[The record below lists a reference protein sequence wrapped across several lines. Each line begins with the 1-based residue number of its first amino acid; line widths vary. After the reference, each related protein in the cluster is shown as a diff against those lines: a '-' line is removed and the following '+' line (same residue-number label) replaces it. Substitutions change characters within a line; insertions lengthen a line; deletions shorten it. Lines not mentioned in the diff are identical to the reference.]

1 MKYVGTTD
9 DGDDFARQRDI
20 TGRPVI
26 FGMGVPTEPSED
38 GSLYVQVDSTPTV
51 LELWQYDSAQNTAT
65 DFDGTDDRITTTYG
79 TRRNLC
85 VNPRAE
91 VDTTG
96 ITTVSGTTTRVALG
110 GSEPAAITDA
120 DYAFK
125 YYQTSGGG
133 MYFSFPATSGTTYT
147 FSFWAYIASADAA
160 ASQCLRIWDGSGN
173 AKSTV
178 AVTADDAWHRITG
191 TVTADSTGTW
201 RAGLTRGAAV
211 AVTTWFT
218 KVLIEQA
225 SSAGTYFDGSG
236 YEDDNG
242 DWISDPGGHVGW
254 LGTAHA
260 SASDKGCFANG
271 TTRTFMGWAYRDAS
285 ADADTLIGNSGSPTH
300 AQLSL
305 SSGSQNVVFNPGAS
319 ATTWTSA
326 WPGNGEWVHYA
337 LVFDEPGS
345 SNNISLYLNGA
356 LVSTQTNTGQFSR
369 ASQSAAGNFNVGVF
383 AGNVNPFNGK
393 MQGVAVFERGLS
405 ADEIS
410 AASRRFSADQLVSFG
425 GLGILLA
432 LDAASGLSD
441 LSGNVRNG
449 TAAGGTTI
457 GGVTG
462 PGEPEW
468 VATGVSFLAYP
479 VSNDGR
485 IRTTITSGPTGPTGS
500 QGPSGATG
508 PSGPSGPA
516 GSGTLTFDYGPP
528 TGSGSSGDFYIEI
541 DGDPIFDTW
550 SYDGTDWVDGGFS
563 FVAFPVPPG
572 GATGEVLAKV
582 DTDDWNLE
590 WVAAGAGPTGP
601 TGPTGVTGA
610 TGPTGVTGAT
620 GPSGPSGAAGTWALA
635 QTISAKT
642 AAYTLLTADTGNLIT
657 VDSATGVD
665 ITVDGS
671 LDLAAGERIDL
682 LQIGAGQV
690 TVVASSTTVTGTPSL
705 KLRAQWSAATLLCT
719 GTDTYVLVGDLATS

>member
-65 DFDGTDDRITTTYG
+65 DFDGTDDRITTTYS

-85 VNPRAE
+85 DNPSFETNTTNWAGVLSTIARTTDQAYAGTYSLKVTATAASASPFFNLEEATGLAVPAREYTWSVYVKPVQSGRNMRLQLVFRNGVSNVN
-91 VDTTG
+91 V
-96 ITTVSGTTTRVALG
+96 VNGTTTNSIPTGEWTRLEVTG
-110 GSEPAAITDA
+110 
-120 DYAFK
+120 
-125 YYQTSGGG
+125 TSGALVDNI
-133 MYFSFPATSGTTYT
+133 FC
-147 FSFWAYIASADAA
+147 YIQVD
-160 ASQCLRIWDGSGN
+160 
-173 AKSTV
+173 
-178 AVTADDAWHRITG
+178 
-191 TVTADSTGTW
+191 
-201 RAGLTRGAAV
+201 RGAAGT
-211 AVTTWFT
+211 AGDITYIDGAM
-218 KVLIEQA
+218 IEVA
-225 SSAGTYFDGSG
+225 SSAGTYFDGTG
-236 YEDDNG
+236 YIDESG
-242 DWISDPGGHVGW
+242 DWVSDPGGHVGW

-271 TTRTFMGWAYRDAS
+271 TTRTFCGWAYRDAS
-285 ADADTLIGNSGSPTH
+285 ADADTLIGNTGSPSH

-305 SSGSQNVVFNPGAS
+305 SSGSQNVVFNPGGG

-356 LVSTQTNTGQFSR
+356 LVSTQTNTAQFSR
-369 ASQSAAGNFNVGVF
+369 ALQSAAGNFNVGVF

-393 MQGVAVFERGLS
+393 MAWVSVHEKALTAEEI
-405 ADEIS
+405 EIS

-485 IRTTITSGPTGPTGS
+485 IRTTITSGPTGPSGVT
-500 QGPSGATG
+500 GATG

-516 GSGTLTFDYGPP
+516 GGGSGTLTFDYGPP
-528 TGSGSSGDFYIEI
+528 TDL
-541 DGDPIFDTW
+541 W
-550 SYDGTDWVDGGFS
+550 
-563 FVAFPVPPG
+563 
-572 GATGEVLAKV
+572 
-582 DTDDWNLE
+582 
-590 WVAAGAGPTGP
+590 
-601 TGPTGVTGA
+601 
-610 TGPTGVTGAT
+610 
-620 GPSGPSGAAGTWALA
+620 
-635 QTISAKT
+635 
-642 AAYTLLTADTGNLIT
+642 LI
-657 VDSATGVD
+657 
-665 ITVDGS
+665 
-671 LDLAAGERIDL
+671 
-682 LQIGAGQV
+682 
-690 TVVASSTTVTGTPSL
+690 
-705 KLRAQWSAATLLCT
+705 W
-719 GTDTYVLVGDLATS
+719 